1 MIVDIH
7 KNPLTVGDR
16 VCITKLPASSYR
28 PKRQLL
34 GETAVIVRIDEYE
47 PYPCILDFEIEEV
60 KAINKFRWK
69 GEEIEL
75 LQSDL
80 EVSTENELL
89 DLLS

>member
-1 MIVDIH
+1 MIVDMH
-7 KNPLTVGDR
+7 GNPLNVGDR
-16 VCITKLPASSYR
+16 VCVGKIPPSSYR
-28 PKRQLL
+28 LKRQLS

-60 KAINKFRWK
+60 KKNNRFRWNGK
-69 GEEIEL
+69 EIEL

-89 DLLS
+89 DLLL

>member
-1 MIVDIH
+1 MIVDMH
-7 KNPLTVGDR
+7 GNPLNAGDR
-16 VCITKLPASSYR
+16 VCVANIPSLSYR
-28 PKRQLL
+28 LKRQLL

-60 KAINKFRWK
+60 KKNNRFRWK

-75 LQSDL
+75 LRSDL
-80 EVSTENELL
+80 EVSTEDELL

>member
-1 MIVDIH
+1 MIVDMH
-7 KNPLTVGDR
+7 GNPLNVGDR
-16 VCITKLPASSYR
+16 VCIAKIPPSSYR
-28 PKRQLL
+28 LKKQFSS
-34 GETAVIVRIDEYE
+34 ETAVIVRIDEYE

-75 LQSDL
+75 LRSDL
-80 EVSTENELL
+80 EVSTEDELL